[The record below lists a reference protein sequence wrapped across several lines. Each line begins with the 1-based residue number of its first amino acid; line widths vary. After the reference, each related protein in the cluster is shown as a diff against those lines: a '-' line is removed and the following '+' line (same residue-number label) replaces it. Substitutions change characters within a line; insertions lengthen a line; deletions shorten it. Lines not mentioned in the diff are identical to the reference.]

1 MVEVTRLNGQRMV
14 LNGDLIERIE
24 AIPDTILSLT
34 NGRKIFVRESVR
46 EMVKK
51 LLAYRRSLLKPSRR
65 RSPSSRAAA
74 AGRKLTETV

>member
-1 MVEVTRLNGQRMV
+1 MV

-46 EMVKK
+46 EMVQRF
-51 LLAYRRSLLKPSRR
+51 LTYRRSLLIAVEPKAPAS
-65 RSPSSRAAA
+65 
-74 AGRKLTETV
+74 AGATVQHELTEAV